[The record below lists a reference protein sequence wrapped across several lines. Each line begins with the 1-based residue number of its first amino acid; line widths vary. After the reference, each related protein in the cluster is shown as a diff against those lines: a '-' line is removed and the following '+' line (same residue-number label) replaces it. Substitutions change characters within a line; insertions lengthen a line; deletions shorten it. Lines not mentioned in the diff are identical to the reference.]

1 MKHKTSVKIDM
12 KIADILTQADA
23 PACCS
28 LMHVRLEC
36 CFTWCV
42 LGHTCSIL
50 VCRRRH
56 LTETKTNEG
65 EIKERGF
72 EVVEV
77 EFHIFICLLSACVQ
91 LQVQL
96 SVLKEEKR
104 QMLLQLRLEEAER
117 NKRNV
122 CNDSLADD
130 ISGKM
135 K

>member
-1 MKHKTSVKIDM
+1 MPPCGFDRNNTTAES
-12 KIADILTQADA
+12 
-23 PACCS
+23 
-28 LMHVRLEC
+28 
-36 CFTWCV
+36 
-42 LGHTCSIL
+42 
-50 VCRRRH
+50 
-56 LTETKTNEG
+56 
-65 EIKERGF
+65 EIKERRF

-77 EFHIFICLLSACVQ
+77 KLHVCVCILSACVK

-117 NKRNV
+117 NKRNT
-122 CNDSLADD
+122 CNDSSADD